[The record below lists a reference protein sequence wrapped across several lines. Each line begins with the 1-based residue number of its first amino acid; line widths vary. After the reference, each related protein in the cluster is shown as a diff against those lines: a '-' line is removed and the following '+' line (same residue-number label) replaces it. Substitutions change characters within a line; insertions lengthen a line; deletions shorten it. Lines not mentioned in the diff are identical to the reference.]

1 MPGFSCEAV
10 MKIVTF
16 NIRYDTP
23 HDGIN
28 AFSHRAGAILQ
39 KIESERPDILC
50 FQECRPHVFDF
61 MKRHLMDYELMG
73 CGRGERYDDEHNPVA
88 IRKDGFELIGLETEW
103 LSPTPDVPGSRY
115 EEQSDCPRIVT
126 RATVLPLGSGRPF
139 YVFNTHLDHM
149 SEGARVLGARQ
160 VISLMRERLARREM
174 PLILTGDF
182 NAYPGSLPVNAFLA
196 DEVLKLTD
204 HTDGLPNS
212 YHNYGRSAEPR
223 IDYIMSRGF
232 RALSPLGVW
241 NDARDGIYLS
251 DHYPLSIELE
261 ME

>member
-1 MPGFSCEAV
+1 

-28 AFSHRAGAILQ
+28 AFPHRTGMILQ
-39 KIESERPDILC
+39 KIELERPDVIA
-50 FQECRPHVFDF
+50 FQECRPHVFAF
-61 MKRHLMDYELMG
+61 LKKHLPDYELVG
-73 CGRGERYDDEHNPVA
+73 CGRGEHYDDEHNPVA
-88 IRKDGFELIGLETEW
+88 ILRDRYELVGLETEW

-115 EEQSDCPRIVT
+115 DNQSDCPRIVT
-126 RATVLPLGSGRPF
+126 RATVLPLGTARPF
-139 YVFNTHLDHM
+139 YVFNTHLDHS
-149 SEGARVLGARQ
+149 SEEARVLGAGR
-160 VISLMRERLARREM
+160 VASLMRERLIRREM

-182 NAYPGSLPVNAFLA
+182 NAYPGSTPVNVFLK
-196 DEVLKLTD
+196 DDVLRLTD
-204 HTDGLPNS
+204 HTDGLLNS
-212 YHNYGRSAEPR
+212 YHNYGASGEPR

-232 RALSPLGVW
+232 RAVSPLDVW
-241 NDARDGIYLS
+241 SDLRDGIYLS